1 MLKFKNSM
9 KKILYL
15 LITAQMFS
23 CDFSGKQTNS
33 FNSTGGGGT
42 TPFVTNPTYM
52 NTAFGYSVPI
62 MPNLK
67 KVVNQ
72 QTQSICF
79 VDAQTESTTDLLMII
94 PFTESLDE
102 IAQQLTGAGT
112 PYQKA
117 DGNIIVSVQQPGVT
131 STAVYAASPHGE
143 GGIGA
148 MRIITG
154 QTTFAE
160 STITKLL
167 NGILFYK
174 PQASFEERNQLLAVD
189 IQRQKDSNEQHTIE
203 SLRRERAYEHG
214 MHELNS
220 IGDN

>member
-15 LITAQMFS
+15 LITVQMFS
-23 CDFSGKQTNS
+23 CDFSEKKSNNFDS
-33 FNSTGGGGT
+33 IGGGGT

-67 KVVNQ
+67 KVINQ

-102 IAQQLTGAGT
+102 IAQQLENRGT

-117 DGNIIVSVQQPGVT
+117 DGNIIVSVQQPGIT
-131 STAVYAASPHGE
+131 STGVYVASPHGE

-148 MRIITG
+148 MRITTG
-154 QTTFAE
+154 QSTFSE
-160 STITKLL
+160 STITQLL

-189 IQRQKDSNEQHTIE
+189 IQRQKNSNEQHTIE

-214 MHELNS
+214 IHELNS